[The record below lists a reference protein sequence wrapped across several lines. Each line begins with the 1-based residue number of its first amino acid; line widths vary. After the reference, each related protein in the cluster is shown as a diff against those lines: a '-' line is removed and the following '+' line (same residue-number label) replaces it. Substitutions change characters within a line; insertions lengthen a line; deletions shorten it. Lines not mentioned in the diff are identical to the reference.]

1 MKSKKYYNLA
11 EACNFIMI
19 VLLYISVV
27 EIWDVMY
34 KVPFNYV
41 LPLGTVLMLL
51 FSLAIRTLFGKM
63 NSFLNNFVVYGLL
76 HIIPLLAIIFVPIDP
91 LQKMAF
97 IFVFVVIFVTNMRSY
112 FKAKGQGFEYV
123 GVVLVLIP
131 AVAYL
136 IADILSLR
144 FTMLAYFIMGV
155 AFIILYYLRLFFS
168 NAHLLSIERRNNDK
182 MPFDDMLRNDS
193 KLAIPFIVIS
203 FVIMVV
209 AKIEK
214 LDSVALYLYEKFAD
228 FLGFLLINVL
238 SFIDKLLTLLLGEN
252 TEDPVM
258 LMEMAEEGEYVSDPV
273 FNIISTIIF
282 IILAIIM
289 VFVIVKIII
298 SVIKSLSVSREIQTQ
313 TIEEEDMIEIREKI
327 VRKRNEK
334 KDKLSKIR
342 RVYKK
347 AIERNIK
354 KGYELKKFQT
364 PRERAEDIQKQ
375 MKEDIFELNAL
386 YEKERYGQ
394 FNE

>member
-1 MKSKKYYNLA
+1 MKSRKYYNLA

-97 IFVFVVIFVTNMRSY
+97 IFVFMVIFVTNMRSY

-131 AVAYL
+131 AVVYL

-144 FTMLAYFIMGV
+144 FTMLMYFIMGV

-209 AKIEK
+209 AKFEK

-228 FLGFLLINVL
+228 FLGFLLINVV
-238 SFIDKLLTLLLGEN
+238 SFIDKLLTLLFGEN

-258 LMEMAEEGEYVSDPV
+258 LMEMTEEGEYVSDPV

-298 SVIKSLSVSREIQTQ
+298 AVIKSLSVSREIQTQ

-394 FNE
+394 FND

>member
-289 VFVIVKIII
+289 VFVIVKIFI

-394 FNE
+394 FND